1 MIRHMISPTKIMRIL
16 LTGCTGFVGKFAL
29 RELLERLPSD
39 SQIICLLRG
48 KKGLTAEARWS
59 SIKSNSLYHYS
70 DFSKVSIKEGDLE
83 HLDQITWSQNEE
95 PNLILHC
102 AANVKTLDTYENLYR
117 DNVIGVDNL
126 CQAALKWSCK
136 RLILISTC
144 YVHPKGSI
152 GGSELLTK
160 GLPRSVFT
168 TDYTYTK
175 YLGENLAQ
183 TFSDRLQISLLR
195 LSCVGAPQGWLDAHP
210 TPEAMAHLGMLS
222 LILRGKLE
230 HVRVPSTMNLS
241 IIPVDITAKCIVDEV
256 VDNSSDVVKVKQIC
270 PPIDSI
276 WNLSMSKLCKTLMR
290 LSPNL
295 NLKIYESSQEIFEQ
309 DLRANLA
316 LSLFNPWAAK
326 TLIFHQ
332 EVNRFI
338 DKFADGQTF
347 ESSVPPEYLSNPGS
361 EESIYE
367 QTCFYVARS
376 NHQHLIEKGSPRTL
390 IDIFWG
396 QMPQHN
402 IESHFTF
409 REPLRFQ
416 SKKAAEQRFFECF
429 GSYRPFFSDPDTKSF
444 YNDPKQGVSVGWTY
458 EEAIRY
464 KKPIQIELLGSYEGV
479 TGMKFII
486 HHATGDGLSFVKYIL
501 PRIDSIPNEIP
512 RQTNSSTSIKPRSLS
527 FIQELWCFIYYFAL
541 LVKLI
546 FSPSTIK
553 NPKHSESRT
562 IEMATT
568 KIHKE
573 PGKSFTTSLLKQT
586 YPALRAALGRDT
598 VVYCIPAAIEGLAQ
612 RGLSIPRN
620 SFVPIILPWSP
631 DGGDIQE
638 QLLNSKAV
646 KAMSSL
652 LVNFVSLTDMT
663 WIRDHFL
670 DRIDVVFS
678 SLLAADTPL
687 SSLKTTHFLSPTP
700 SMIPF
705 TICAA
710 TVGPET
716 HITVASSIEDIPASK
731 LMNQILR

>member
-1 MIRHMISPTKIMRIL
+1 MRIL

-29 RELLERLPSD
+29 RELLERIDSD
-39 SQIICLLRG
+39 SEVVCLLRG
-48 KKGLTAEARWS
+48 KKGQTAEARWS
-59 SIKSNSLYHYS
+59 SIKTSSLYHFS

-83 HLDQITWSQNEE
+83 HLDRITWDEKGE
-95 PNLILHC
+95 PDLILHC

-117 DNVIGVDNL
+117 DNVIGVGNL
-126 CQAALKWSCK
+126 CQAALNWSCK

-144 YVHPKGSI
+144 YVHPKGTV
-152 GGSELLTK
+152 GKAELLTK

-195 LSCVGAPQGWLDAHP
+195 LSCVGAPYGWLDAHP
-210 TPEAMAHLGMLS
+210 TPEAMAHLGILS
-222 LILRGKLE
+222 LMLRGKLE
-230 HVRVPSTMNLS
+230 HLRVPSTMNLS

-256 VDNSSDVVKVKQIC
+256 LEEPTELVKVKQIC
-270 PPIDSI
+270 PGSDSI
-276 WNLSMSKLCKTLMR
+276 WNLSMSKLCKTLLR

-295 NLKIYESSQEIFEQ
+295 NLKIYESSQEVFERE
-309 DLRANLA
+309 LRTNLA
-316 LSLFNPWAAK
+316 LSLFNPWAVK
-326 TLIFHQ
+326 TLMFHQ

-338 DKFADGQTF
+338 DKFADGQVF
-347 ESSVPPEYLSNPGS
+347 ESSVPADYFRNVEN

-390 IDIFWG
+390 IDVFWG
-396 QMPQHN
+396 QMPEN
-402 IESHFTF
+402 KIESHYTF
-409 REPLRFQ
+409 REPLRFE
-416 SKKAAEQRFFECF
+416 SKEAAEQRFFDCF
-429 GSYRPFFSDPDTKSF
+429 SSYRPCFSDPDTKA
-444 YNDPKQGVSVGWTY
+444 YYHDPKQGVSIGWTY

-464 KKPIQIELLGSYEGV
+464 KKPIQIELLGSYEGI

-486 HHATGDGLSFVKYIL
+486 HHSTGDGLSYMRYL
-501 PRIDSIPNEIP
+501 LARLDSITSDTPK
-512 RQTNSSTSIKPRSLS
+512 QTKPVSSIKPRSLS

-541 LVKLI
+541 LVKLV
-546 FSPSTIK
+546 FSPPLK
-553 NPKHSESRT
+553 KPDLNKEKKT

-568 KIHKE
+568 KIHKQE
-573 PGKSFTTSLLKQT
+573 GKSFTTSLLKQT

-612 RGLSIPRN
+612 RGLSMPRN

-631 DGGDIQE
+631 DGGDMQE

-646 KAMSSL
+646 KAISSL
-652 LVNFVSLTDMT
+652 LVNFVSFTDMT
-663 WIRDHFL
+663 FIRDHFL

-678 SLLAADTPL
+678 SLLASDTPL
-687 SSLKTTHFLSPTP
+687 NLIKTTHFLSPTP
-700 SMIPF
+700 SVIPF
-705 TICAA
+705 TICAG

-716 HITVASSIEDIPASK
+716 HLTVASSIEGVPASK
-731 LMNQILR
+731 LMNQIIRP

>member
-1 MIRHMISPTKIMRIL
+1 MISPTKIMRIL

-48 KKGLTAEARWS
+48 KKGLTAEARWA

-95 PNLILHC
+95 PDLILHC

-126 CQAALKWSCK
+126 CQAALSWSCK

-144 YVHPKGSI
+144 YVHPKGSV
-152 GGSELLTK
+152 GSSELLTK

-195 LSCVGAPQGWLDAHP
+195 LSCVGAPHGWLDAHP
-210 TPEAMAHLGMLS
+210 TPEAMAHLGILS
-222 LILRGKLE
+222 LMLRGKLE

-241 IIPVDITAKCIVDEV
+241 VIPVDITAKCIVDEV
-256 VDNSSDVVKVKQIC
+256 LDNSSDVIKVKQIC
-270 PPIDSI
+270 PPLDSI

-295 NLKIYESSQEIFEQ
+295 NLKIYESSQEVFER
-309 DLRANLA
+309 DLRTNLF
-316 LSLFNPWAAK
+316 SLFPWGAK
-326 TLIFHQ
+326 NLIFHQ

-338 DKFADGQTF
+338 DKFADGQAF
-347 ESSVPPEYLSNPGS
+347 ESSVPAQYLSNPGNPIS

-390 IDIFWG
+390 IDVFWG

-402 IESHFTF
+402 IESHYIF
-409 REPLRFQ
+409 REPLRFE
-416 SKKAAEQRFFECF
+416 SKKAAEQRFFDCF
-429 GSYRPFFSDPDTKSF
+429 ASYRPCFSDPDTKAF
-444 YNDPKQGVSVGWTY
+444 YHDPKQGVSIGWTY

-486 HHATGDGLSFVKYIL
+486 HHSTGDGLSYMRYVL
-501 PRIDSIPNEIP
+501 ARLDSITSDRPL
-512 RQTNSSTSIKPRSLS
+512 QTKPTSSIKPRSLS

-541 LVKLI
+541 LVRLI
-546 FSPSTIK
+546 FSPSPAK
-553 NPKHSESRT
+553 PASSESRT
-562 IEMATT
+562 VEMATT
-568 KIHKE
+568 KIHKQE
-573 PGKSFTTSLLKQT
+573 GKSFTTSLLKQS

-598 VVYCIPAAIEGLAQ
+598 VVYCIPAAIEGLTQ
-612 RGLSIPRN
+612 RGLSMPRN

-646 KAMSSL
+646 KAISTL
-652 LVNFVSLTDMT
+652 LINFVSLTDMT

-678 SLLAADTPL
+678 SLLVSDTPL
-687 SSLKTTHFLSPTP
+687 TLLKSTHFLSPTP

-705 TICAA
+705 TISAG
-710 TVGPET
+710 TLGPET
-716 HITVASSIEDIPASK
+716 HITVASSIEAVPASK

>member
-1 MIRHMISPTKIMRIL
+1 MISPAKIMRIL
-16 LTGCTGFVGKFAL
+16 LTGCTGFVGKFTL
-29 RELLERLPSD
+29 KELLERLSSD
-39 SQIICLLRG
+39 SEIICLLRG
-48 KKGLTAEARWS
+48 KKGQTAEARWA
-59 SIKSNSLYHYS
+59 SIKASSLYSYS
-70 DFSKVSIKEGDLE
+70 DLSKVSIKEGDLE
-83 HLDQITWSQNEE
+83 HLDEMTWPLGQA
-95 PNLILHC
+95 PDLILHC

-144 YVHPKGSI
+144 YVHPKGTV
-152 GGSELLTK
+152 GKSELLTK

-175 YLGENLAQ
+175 YLGENLAAH
-183 TFSDRLQISLLR
+183 FSDRLQISLLR
-195 LSCVGAPQGWLDAHP
+195 LSCVGAPYTWLDAHP
-210 TPEAMAHLGMLS
+210 TPEAMAHLGIVS
-222 LILRGKLE
+222 LMLRGRLE
-230 HVRVPSTMNLS
+230 YVRVPSTMNLS
-241 IIPVDITAKCIVDEV
+241 IIPVDITAKCIVDELLEEPT
-256 VDNSSDVVKVKQIC
+256 NLIKVKQIC
-270 PPIDSI
+270 PAPDSI
-276 WNLSMSKLCKTLMR
+276 WNLSMSKLCKTLLR

-295 NLKIYESSQEIFEQ
+295 NLKIYESNQEAFER
-309 DLRANLA
+309 DLRTNLA

-338 DKFADGQTF
+338 DKFADGQVF
-347 ESSVPPEYLSNPGS
+347 ESSVPAEYFGKIDN

-390 IDIFWG
+390 VDLFWG

-409 REPLRFQ
+409 REPIRFE
-416 SKKAAEQRFFECF
+416 SKKAAERRFFECF
-429 GSYRPFFSDPDTKSF
+429 GSYRPFFSDPDTKA
-444 YNDPKQGVSVGWTY
+444 YYHDPKLGVSIGWTY

-486 HHATGDGLSFVKYIL
+486 HHATGDGISFIKYIL
-501 PRIDSIPNEIP
+501 PRLDSITSSRPS
-512 RQTNSSTSIKPRSLS
+512 QTKHSPAIKPRSLS
-527 FIQELWCFIYYFAL
+527 FIEEFWCFIYYFAL

-546 FSPSTIK
+546 FSPPQK
-553 NPKHSESRT
+553 KPDLSESKT
-562 IEMATT
+562 VEMATT
-568 KIHKE
+568 KIHKQE
-573 PGKSFTTSLLKQT
+573 GKSFTASLIKQT

-598 VVYCIPAAIEGLAQ
+598 VVYCIPAAIESPDQ

-631 DGGDIQE
+631 DGGLIQE

-646 KAMSSL
+646 KALSSL
-652 LVNFVSLTDMT
+652 LVNFVSLTEFT
-663 WIRDHFL
+663 SLRDHFL

-678 SLLAADTPL
+678 SLLASDTPL
-687 SSLKTTHFLSPTP
+687 SLIKTTHFLSPTP

-705 TICAA
+705 TICAG
-710 TVGPET
+710 TIGTET
-716 HITVASSIEDIPASK
+716 HITVASSIEGVPASK
-731 LMNQILR
+731 LMNQIIRP